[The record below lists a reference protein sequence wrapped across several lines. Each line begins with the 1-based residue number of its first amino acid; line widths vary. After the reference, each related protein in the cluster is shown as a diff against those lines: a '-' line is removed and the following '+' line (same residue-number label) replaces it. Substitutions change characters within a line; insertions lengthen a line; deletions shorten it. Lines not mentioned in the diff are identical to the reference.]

1 MAFEDAGAVDPFSPA
16 GGAPPIDLKK
26 LLGVL
31 RRFWWIPFLTVAAGV
46 GLALLY
52 FQTVKPAFRSAAEIK
67 VERRS
72 ATSIGSGNGPAALE
86 GATTTEDLKTI
97 EASFLNPKVMERVI
111 TAMNLKAVDNFVA
124 QDRPASSVTEE
135 ELMGFLIEN
144 SLVALR
150 QDTRLIEV
158 SFENWNPAMAQ
169 KVAGVLAEQG
179 IEEDREQRVQ
189 ALGGNVVF
197 LKEEAAKQEATLRE
211 AEKKYNDEMRKLGSV
226 SIDDQ
231 MNIEADQLRDFNS
244 RLTQAKSERLKLESD
259 YEQIQACLNDPDKL
273 LAIESISKVPAV
285 ERLYLRAS
293 ELRGQLVKLAQRYGP
308 MNPLMIQTQTELRE
322 VEKTLKQEILQAPRS
337 VEVALASAQRNE
349 EGLAREQG
357 AQEKRV
363 IELKQL
369 SLNSLVLK
377 RQIDAEKLSYATTL
391 SRLNEEVSQSR
402 SQPVLLQL
410 VKPAGPAYPVSVS
423 RLKVLAMGLMAGLMA
438 GAGLLLLILQL
449 DVSVKTVED
458 AEAAFK
464 LSVLTAVPEHPSS
477 TAGELKT
484 SPVVNDRYS
493 PVAEAFRTLRTA
505 IRLRENGPSSAFALV
520 TSALPGEGKSF
531 CALNLS
537 VALAQTGQRTLLVD
551 AQLRHPV
558 LEHRVLGTRGAQ
570 GLSDYLQGLAGFSS
584 VIHATSVAN
593 LDLVAAGSPTAHP
606 AELLSRQRFEEFLAE
621 AGQHYDRVIFDSA
634 PVEPVSDTLGFV
646 RFFPVICLVFRAGKT
661 SKAAVERSLEMIG
674 RAGAKPSG
682 LIMNGAASKIARAA
696 ILQPDEPPSEDQMGF
711 PVTCASCGKAYR
723 TLEDFLAET
732 RPLGNDAEARN
743 RPGLQVI
750 RACACGAQV
759 RVPAENRRDFS
770 EPGEVRRQIFGEL
783 LDRLIA
789 SGMPADEARAKLLL
803 TLKIW
808 RNELSGDHHL
818 DNSQAAARRNALFSQ
833 VVDGLT
839 GRGQSREEA
848 RARLLEAIQIWR
860 GVP

>member
-1 MAFEDAGAVDPFSPA
+1 MAFEDAGAADPFSPS
-16 GGAPPIDLKK
+16 GGGSPIDLKK
-26 LLGVL
+26 LFAVL
-31 RRFWWIPFLTVAAGV
+31 RRFWWIPFLTVAVGV

-52 FQTVKPAFRSAAEIK
+52 FQNVKPAFRSAAEIK

-72 ATSIGSGNGPAALE
+72 ATSIGSGNSPAALE

-111 TAMNLKAVDNFVA
+111 RALNLKTTDNFVG
-124 QDRPASSVTEE
+124 QGRPASDVTRE
-135 ELMGFLIEN
+135 ELMGYLMEN
-144 SLVALR
+144 STVALR

-158 SFENWNPAMAQ
+158 SFENWNPETAQ
-169 KVAGVLAEQG
+169 RVADVLAEQG

-244 RLTQAKSERLKLESD
+244 RLTQAKSERLKLASD

-273 LAIESISKVPAV
+273 LAIESIAKVPAV

-349 EGLAREQG
+349 EGLAREQ
-357 AQEKRV
+357 ASQESRV

-410 VKPAGPAYPVSVS
+410 VKAAGPAYPVSVS
-423 RLKVLAMGLMAGLMA
+423 RLKVLAVGLLGGLMVGV
-438 GAGLLLLILQL
+438 GLLLLILQL
-449 DVSVKTVED
+449 DSSVKTVEE
-458 AEAAFK
+458 AETAFH
-464 LSVLTAVPEHPSS
+464 LSVLTAVPQSS
-477 TAGELKT
+477 SATGDLKN
-484 SPVVNDRYS
+484 SPVINDRYS
-493 PVAEAFRTLRTA
+493 SVAEAFRTLRTA
-505 IRLRENGPSSAFALV
+505 IRLREDGPNSAFALV

-537 VALAQTGQRTLLVD
+537 IALAQTGQRTLLVD
-551 AQLRHPV
+551 AHLRHPV
-558 LEHRVLGTRGAQ
+558 LEQLALGSRGAQ
-570 GLSDYLQGLAGFSS
+570 GLSDYLQGMSGFSS
-584 VIHATSVAN
+584 VIHATTVAN

-606 AELLSRQRFEEFLAE
+606 AELLSRQRFEEFLEE
-621 AGQHYDRVIFDSA
+621 AGQHYDRIIFDSA

-661 SKAAVERSLEMIG
+661 AKAAVERSLEMIS

-682 LIMNGAASKIARAA
+682 LIMNGVAQKNVRTPTS
-696 ILQPDEPPSEDQMGF
+696 QPEESSSQDLLGF
-711 PVTCASCGKAYR
+711 PVTCGACGKTYR

-732 RPLGNDAEARN
+732 RALENNAEG

-750 RACACGAQV
+750 RSCACGASV
-759 RVPAENRRDFS
+759 RVPSENRRDFT

-783 LDRLIA
+783 QDRLMA
-789 SGMPADEARAKLLL
+789 SGMPPDEARAKLLL

-818 DNSQAAARRNALFSQ
+818 DNSQAAARRNELFTQ
-833 VVDGLT
+833 VVNGLS
-839 GRGQSREEA
+839 GSGQSREEA

-860 GVP
+860 GGP